1 MRDEIRSLI
10 NRWDEFRDDCD
21 RYEFSEEDVNTYSEL
36 MTASFQY
43 LKEWKNK
50 KVEKDVALLFAT
62 IGYFSC
68 NTMDQ
73 DGNVLGNEEFE
84 RVVIFNMLFTNE
96 LFSKDYFDID
106 EQGMVLF
113 DQGYDILRIDPSKF
127 EIPALDDML

>member
-62 IGYFSC
+62 IGYFSS
-68 NTMDQ
+68 NTTDS
-73 DGNVLGNEEFE
+73 DGNVLGNEDFE
-84 RVVIFNMLFTNE
+84 RVTTFNMLFIDE
-96 LFSKDYFDID
+96 LFNKDFFDID
-106 EQGMVLF
+106 EQGILLIDSGSIEIDTAVFEVPSLDELF
-113 DQGYDILRIDPSKF
+113 
-127 EIPALDDML
+127 